1 MKPSSKASIFSHYGY
16 CGKGERVMKREFIL
30 PDIGEGIVE
39 CEVLEWK
46 VKEGDLISED
56 QVIAD
61 VSTDKAV
68 VEIPSMY
75 SGRIT
80 KLYYADGDI
89 AKVHSPLFAIDTD
102 EETLD
107 SSESVSEDPEVN
119 ETAELKL
126 ELVRQPSQDARENQ
140 NSKVLTTPAVR
151 KLAREHELDLS
162 MISGT
167 GKNGRI
173 LKEDVHLYLKTLEQ
187 ASSQQITAPNK
198 DRTEAIVGVRK
209 IMAQHMSNS
218 MSTIPHFTFMDEI
231 DVTELVQ
238 LRSQLKDIY
247 ADQIK
252 ITLMPLLIKSLSLS
266 LSQFPIINSRVNND
280 FTELTYVASHNVGM
294 AVDGKN
300 GLLVPNIKDVQTRS
314 VVEIAAE
321 VTRLTDAARSGIIN
335 LEELR
340 GGTITISNIGAIGG
354 ISAAPI
360 INSPEVA
367 IVALGKIQ
375 DLPRFGNNN
384 QVLSRKIMS
393 VSWSGDHRVIDGATI
408 ARFNNCWKAYLESP
422 GTMLATMI

>member
-1 MKPSSKASIFSHYGY
+1 
-16 CGKGERVMKREFIL
+16 MKREFIL

-46 VKEGDLISED
+46 VKEGDMISED

-102 EETLD
+102 EEVLD
-107 SSESVSEDPEVN
+107 SSESVPENPEVN

-126 ELVRQPSQDARENQ
+126 ELVRQPSQDTRENQ
-140 NSKVLTTPAVR
+140 SIKVLTTPAVR
-151 KLAREHELDLS
+151 KLAREYELDLS

-167 GKNGRI
+167 GKNGRV

-187 ASSQQITAPNK
+187 ASAQQITAPNK

-209 IMAQHMSNS
+209 IMAKHMSES
-218 MSTIPHFTFMDEI
+218 VSTIPHFTFVDEV
-231 DVTELVQ
+231 DVTELIQ
-238 LRSQLKDIY
+238 LRATLKSTY
-247 ADQIK
+247 ADQVK

-266 LSQFPIINSRVNND
+266 LSQFPIMNSRVDNE
-280 FTELTYVASHNVGM
+280 FTELTYLGSHNIGM

-300 GLLVPNIKDVQTRS
+300 GLLVPNVKDVQKRS
-314 VVEIAAE
+314 ILEIAAE
-321 VTRLTDAARSGIIN
+321 VSRLTDAARSGIIN
-335 LEELR
+335 IAELR

-354 ISAAPI
+354 ISASPI

-375 DLPRFGNNN
+375 DLPRFNSDN
-384 QVLSRKIMS
+384 QIISRKIMS

-408 ARFNNCWKAYLESP
+408 ARFNNCWKAYLENP
-422 GTMLATMI
+422 NTMLATMV

>member
-1 MKPSSKASIFSHYGY
+1 MN
-16 CGKGERVMKREFIL
+16 RDFIL
-30 PDIGEGIVE
+30 PDIGEGIIE

-46 VKEGDLISED
+46 VKEGDMIEED
-56 QVIAD
+56 QVVAD

-89 AKVHSPLFAIDTD
+89 AKVHSPLFAVDTD
-102 EETLD
+102 EEGVETK
-107 SSESVSEDPEVN
+107 SHISEA
-119 ETAELKL
+119 AELKL
-126 ELVRQPSQDARENQ
+126 ELVKQPPEIVRDTQ
-140 NSKVLTTPAVR
+140 NDKVLTTPAVR
-151 KLAREHELDLS
+151 KLAREHDLDLS

-173 LKEDVHLYLKTLEQ
+173 LKEDVHLYLKSAEQ
-187 ASSQQITAPNK
+187 VFSPKITTTNQN
-198 DRTEAIVGVRK
+198 RTEAIVGVRK
-209 IMAQHMSNS
+209 IMAQHMSES
-218 MSTIPHFTFMDEI
+218 VSTIPHFTFVDEV
-231 DVTELVQ
+231 DVTELIQ
-238 LRSQLKDIY
+238 LRAILKSNY
-247 ADQIK
+247 TDQVK
-252 ITLMPLLIKSLSLS
+252 MTLMPLLIKSLSLS
-266 LSQFPIINSRVNND
+266 LSQFPIINSRVDTD
-280 FTELTYVASHNVGM
+280 FTELTYLGSHNVGM

-300 GLLVPNIKDVQTRS
+300 GLLVPNIKDVQKRS
-314 VVEIAAE
+314 ILEIAAE

-335 LEELR
+335 IAELR

-354 ISAAPI
+354 ISASPI

-375 DLPRFGNNN
+375 DLPRFNSDN
-384 QVLSRKIMS
+384 QITSRKIMS

-422 GTMLATMI
+422 STMLAAMV

>member
-1 MKPSSKASIFSHYGY
+1 
-16 CGKGERVMKREFIL
+16 MKREFIL

-46 VKEGDLISED
+46 VKEGDMISED

-102 EETLD
+102 EEVLD
-107 SSESVSEDPEVN
+107 SSESVPENPEVN

-126 ELVRQPSQDARENQ
+126 ELVRQPSQDTRENQ
-140 NSKVLTTPAVR
+140 SSKVLTTPAVR
-151 KLAREHELDLS
+151 KLAREYELDLS

-167 GKNGRI
+167 GKNGRV

-187 ASSQQITAPNK
+187 ASAQQITAPNK

-209 IMAQHMSNS
+209 IMAKHMSES
-218 MSTIPHFTFMDEI
+218 VSTIPHFTFVDEV
-231 DVTELVQ
+231 DVTELIQ
-238 LRSQLKDIY
+238 LRATLKSTY
-247 ADQIK
+247 ADQVK

-266 LSQFPIINSRVNND
+266 LSQFPIMNSRVDNE
-280 FTELTYVASHNVGM
+280 FTELTYLGSHNIGM

-300 GLLVPNIKDVQTRS
+300 GLLVPNVKDVQKRS
-314 VVEIAAE
+314 ILEIAAE
-321 VTRLTDAARSGIIN
+321 VSRLTDAARSGIIN
-335 LEELR
+335 IAELR

-354 ISAAPI
+354 ISASPI

-375 DLPRFGNNN
+375 DLPRFNSDN
-384 QVLSRKIMS
+384 QIISRKIMS
-393 VSWSGDHRVIDGATI
+393 V
-408 ARFNNCWKAYLESP
+408 
-422 GTMLATMI
+422 

>member
-1 MKPSSKASIFSHYGY
+1 
-16 CGKGERVMKREFIL
+16 MKREFVL

-46 VKEGDLISED
+46 VKEGDMISED

-102 EETLD
+102 EEVLD
-107 SSESVSEDPEVN
+107 SSESVPENPEVN

-126 ELVRQPSQDARENQ
+126 ELVRQPSQDTRENQ
-140 NSKVLTTPAVR
+140 SSKVLTTPAVR
-151 KLAREHELDLS
+151 KLAREYELDLS

-167 GKNGRI
+167 GKNGRV

-187 ASSQQITAPNK
+187 ASAQQITAPNK

-209 IMAQHMSNS
+209 IMAKHMSES
-218 MSTIPHFTFMDEI
+218 VSTIPHFTFVDEV
-231 DVTELVQ
+231 DVTELIQ
-238 LRSQLKDIY
+238 LRATLKSTY
-247 ADQIK
+247 ADQVK

-266 LSQFPIINSRVNND
+266 LSQFPIMNSRVDNE
-280 FTELTYVASHNVGM
+280 FTELTYLGSHNIGM

-300 GLLVPNIKDVQTRS
+300 GLLVPNVKDVQKRS
-314 VVEIAAE
+314 ILEIAAE
-321 VTRLTDAARSGIIN
+321 VSRLTDAARSGIIN
-335 LEELR
+335 IAELR

-354 ISAAPI
+354 ISASPI

-375 DLPRFGNNN
+375 DLPRFNSDN
-384 QVLSRKIMS
+384 QIISRKIMS

-408 ARFNNCWKAYLESP
+408 ARFNNCWKAYLENP
-422 GTMLATMI
+422 NTMLATMV

>member
-1 MKPSSKASIFSHYGY
+1 
-16 CGKGERVMKREFIL
+16 MKREFIL

-46 VKEGDLISED
+46 VKEGDMISED

-102 EETLD
+102 EEVLD
-107 SSESVSEDPEVN
+107 SSESVPENPEVN

-126 ELVRQPSQDARENQ
+126 ELVRQPSQDTRENQ
-140 NSKVLTTPAVR
+140 SIKVLTTPAVR
-151 KLAREHELDLS
+151 KLAREYELDLS

-167 GKNGRI
+167 GKNGRV

-187 ASSQQITAPNK
+187 ASAQQITAPNK

-209 IMAQHMSNS
+209 IMAKHMSES
-218 MSTIPHFTFMDEI
+218 VSTIPHFTFVDEI
-231 DVTELVQ
+231 DVTELIQ
-238 LRSQLKDIY
+238 LRATLKSTY
-247 ADQIK
+247 ADQVK

-266 LSQFPIINSRVNND
+266 LSQFPIMNSRVDNE
-280 FTELTYVASHNVGM
+280 FTELTYLGSHNIGM

-300 GLLVPNIKDVQTRS
+300 GLLVPNVKDVQKRS
-314 VVEIAAE
+314 ILEIAAE
-321 VTRLTDAARSGIIN
+321 VSRLTDAARSGIIN
-335 LEELR
+335 IAELR

-354 ISAAPI
+354 ISASPI

-375 DLPRFGNNN
+375 DLPRFNSDN
-384 QVLSRKIMS
+384 QIISRKIMS

-408 ARFNNCWKAYLESP
+408 ARFNNCWKAYLENP
-422 GTMLATMI
+422 NTMLATMV

>member
-1 MKPSSKASIFSHYGY
+1 
-16 CGKGERVMKREFIL
+16 MKREFIL

-46 VKEGDLISED
+46 VKEGDMISED

-80 KLYYADGDI
+80 KLYYTDGDI

-102 EETLD
+102 EEVLD
-107 SSESVSEDPEVN
+107 SSESVPENPEVN

-126 ELVRQPSQDARENQ
+126 ELVRQPSQDTRENQ
-140 NSKVLTTPAVR
+140 SSKVLTTPAVR
-151 KLAREHELDLS
+151 KLAREYELDLS

-167 GKNGRI
+167 GKNGRV

-187 ASSQQITAPNK
+187 ASAQQITAPNK

-209 IMAQHMSNS
+209 IMAKHMSES
-218 MSTIPHFTFMDEI
+218 VSTIPHFTFVDEV
-231 DVTELVQ
+231 DVTELIQ
-238 LRSQLKDIY
+238 LRATLKSTY
-247 ADQIK
+247 ADQVK

-266 LSQFPIINSRVNND
+266 LSQFPIMNSRVDNE
-280 FTELTYVASHNVGM
+280 FTELTYLGSHNIGM

-300 GLLVPNIKDVQTRS
+300 GLLVPNVKDVQKRS
-314 VVEIAAE
+314 ILEIAAE
-321 VTRLTDAARSGIIN
+321 VSRLTDAARSGIIN
-335 LEELR
+335 IAELR

-354 ISAAPI
+354 ISASPI

-375 DLPRFGNNN
+375 DLPRFNSDN
-384 QVLSRKIMS
+384 QIISRKIMS

-408 ARFNNCWKAYLESP
+408 ARFNNCWKAYLENP
-422 GTMLATMI
+422 NTMLATMV

>member
-1 MKPSSKASIFSHYGY
+1 
-16 CGKGERVMKREFIL
+16 MKREFIL

-46 VKEGDLISED
+46 VKEGDMISED

-102 EETLD
+102 EEVLD
-107 SSESVSEDPEVN
+107 SSESVPENPEVN

-126 ELVRQPSQDARENQ
+126 ELVRQPSQDTRENQ
-140 NSKVLTTPAVR
+140 SSKVLTTPAVR
-151 KLAREHELDLS
+151 KLAREYELDLS

-167 GKNGRI
+167 GKNGRV

-187 ASSQQITAPNK
+187 ASAQQITAPNK

-209 IMAQHMSNS
+209 IMAQHMSES
-218 MSTIPHFTFMDEI
+218 VSTIPHFTFVDEV
-231 DVTELVQ
+231 DVTELIQ
-238 LRSQLKDIY
+238 LRATLKSTY
-247 ADQIK
+247 ADQVK

-266 LSQFPIINSRVNND
+266 LSQFPIMNSRVDNE
-280 FTELTYVASHNVGM
+280 FTELTYLGSHNIGM

-300 GLLVPNIKDVQTRS
+300 GLLVPNVKDVQKRS
-314 VVEIAAE
+314 ILEIAAE
-321 VTRLTDAARSGIIN
+321 VSRLTDAARSGIIN
-335 LEELR
+335 IAELR

-354 ISAAPI
+354 ISASPI

-375 DLPRFGNNN
+375 DLPRFNSDN
-384 QVLSRKIMS
+384 QIISRKIMS

-408 ARFNNCWKAYLESP
+408 ARFNNCWKAYLENP
-422 GTMLATMI
+422 NTMLATMV

>member
-1 MKPSSKASIFSHYGY
+1 
-16 CGKGERVMKREFIL
+16 MKREFIL

-46 VKEGDLISED
+46 VKEGDMISED

-102 EETLD
+102 EEVLD
-107 SSESVSEDPEVN
+107 SSESVPENPEVN

-126 ELVRQPSQDARENQ
+126 ELVRQPSQDTRENQ
-140 NSKVLTTPAVR
+140 SIKVLTTPAVR
-151 KLAREHELDLS
+151 KLAREYELDLS

-167 GKNGRI
+167 GKNGRV

-187 ASSQQITAPNK
+187 ASAQQITAPNK

-209 IMAQHMSNS
+209 IMAQHMSES
-218 MSTIPHFTFMDEI
+218 VSTIPHFTFVDEV
-231 DVTELVQ
+231 DVTELIQ
-238 LRSQLKDIY
+238 LRATLKSTY
-247 ADQIK
+247 ADQVK

-266 LSQFPIINSRVNND
+266 LSQFPIMNSRVDNE
-280 FTELTYVASHNVGM
+280 FTELTYLGSHNIGM

-300 GLLVPNIKDVQTRS
+300 GLLVPNVKDVQKRS
-314 VVEIAAE
+314 ILEIAAE
-321 VTRLTDAARSGIIN
+321 VSRLTDAARSGIIN
-335 LEELR
+335 IAELR

-354 ISAAPI
+354 ISASPI

-375 DLPRFGNNN
+375 DLPRFNSDN
-384 QVLSRKIMS
+384 QIISRKIMS

-408 ARFNNCWKAYLESP
+408 ARFNNCWKAYLENP
-422 GTMLATMI
+422 NTMLATMV